1 MSFYQQLIAATQAER
16 EYLLQAPAIVA
27 CQRGEVTLPR
37 YVAFL
42 TEAYY
47 HVRQT
52 VPLLMACGSRL
63 TERHRWLQDAITE
76 YIEEERGHD
85 RWILNDIAACGADS
99 AAVEAG
105 EPNFYTEMMVS
116 YAWDSVMR
124 GNPVSFFGMVLVLE
138 GTSVNLATPMAQLI
152 RQRLQLPEQAMSYLC
167 SHGSLDQEHIQF
179 FAKLMDRLTDPVEQQ
194 AVIHMARRM
203 YRLYGDMFRSLPME
217 AAASNMEV
225 AA

>member
-1 MSFYQQLIAATQAER
+1 MSFYQQLIAATAAER

-99 AAVEAG
+99 ASVEVG

-124 GNPVSFFGMVLVLE
+124 GNPASFFGMVLVLE

-152 RQRLQLPEQAMSYLC
+152 RQRLQLPEQAMSYLT

-179 FAKLMDRLTDPVEQQ
+179 FAKLMDQLSDPADQQ

-203 YRLYGDMFRSLPME
+203 YRLYGDLFRSLPMDVAPGDRE
-217 AAASNMEV
+217 AA
-225 AA
+225 

>member
-1 MSFYQQLIAATQAER
+1 MSFYQQLIDATQAER
-16 EYLLQAPAIVA
+16 GYLLTAPAIVA

-105 EPNFYTEMMVS
+105 EPNFYTEVMVS

-124 GNPVSFFGMVLVLE
+124 GNPASFFGMVLVLE

-152 RQRLQLPEQAMSYLC
+152 RQRLQLPEQAMSYLT

-179 FAKLMDRLTDPVEQQ
+179 FAKLMDQLSDPVDQQ

-203 YRLYGDMFRSLPME
+203 YRLYGDMFRSLPMAP
-217 AAASNMEV
+217 AA
-225 AA
+225 

>member
-1 MSFYQQLIAATQAER
+1 MSFYQQLIDATQAER

-63 TERHRWLQDAITE
+63 TERHRWLQDAVTE

-85 RWILNDIAACGADS
+85 RWILNDIAASGGDA
-99 AAVEAG
+99 
-105 EPNFYTEMMVS
+105 
-116 YAWDSVMR
+116 
-124 GNPVSFFGMVLVLE
+124 E
-138 GTSVNLATPMAQLI
+138 GVYQGQPRLATELI
-152 RQRLQLPEQAMSYLC
+152 DELLAGAGHGHGRRL
-167 SHGSLDQEHIQF
+167 
-179 FAKLMDRLTDPVEQQ
+179 R
-194 AVIHMARRM
+194 AV
-203 YRLYGDMFRSLPME
+203 G
-217 AAASNMEV
+217 
-225 AA
+225 

>member
-152 RQRLQLPEQAMSYLC
+152 RQRLMGVIERQI
-167 SHGSLDQEHIQF
+167 G
-179 FAKLMDRLTDPVEQQ
+179 
-194 AVIHMARRM
+194 AVVPCH
-203 YRLYGDMFRSLPME
+203 L
-217 AAASNMEV
+217 
-225 AA
+225 